1 MIGRFMA
8 AARGHGRRSRMPG
21 RPRPDSGQ
29 ALVEFAL
36 VVPLLILLLVGI
48 FEFARA
54 WNAYQ
59 VITDAAREAMRRVV
73 VEDTLSQAGFD
84 QTISS
89 ALNRAGLST
98 TGATITVSDCKQ
110 TWCTNGSQA
119 AGTIAQVTVSYPYGF
134 VVLGKLMGLPSVT
147 LHSTFRMR
155 NE

>member
-1 MIGRFMA
+1 MIGRFA
-8 AARGHGRRSRMPG
+8 GATGRQGRRSRMRG
-21 RPRPDSGQ
+21 RAHHDSGQ

-73 VEDTLSQAGFD
+73 VDDTLSQAGFD
-84 QTISS
+84 ATITS
-89 ALNRAGLST
+89 ALNRAGLSSS
-98 TGATITVSDCKQ
+98 GATITVSDCKQ
-110 TWCTNGSQA
+110 SWCSPAGSS
-119 AGTIAQVTVSYPYGF
+119 GDIAQVTIAYPYGF